1 MGGQLYGLAS
11 AVALLSLPEGAGGVL
26 EGAGA
31 REVNHRT
38 PLDAAAASL
47 AAAGPIPRHQ
57 AQRKTRPRAR
67 TETQGRGDLQPVAPA
82 FSSRCERS
90 QGWSSECPGT
100 RAGGERHGVERRGR
114 GAGSRLLARSV
125 GAAKHR
131 AGHAERVAHERVA
144 GRWVDL
150 GRCYEHGSRHS
161 RDRPAAS
168 GGWDRHHL
176 ARECGLREH
185 EESESACSG
194 HSCPCSCGDAAG
206 RRARSRRRR
215 AASATPIDPC
225 SAR

>member
-1 MGGQLYGLAS
+1 M
-11 AVALLSLPEGAGGVL
+11 

-67 TETQGRGDLQPVAPA
+67 TETQGRGDLQVAQALPG
-82 FSSRCERS
+82 RRERS
-90 QGWSSECPGT
+90 QGWSSECPA

-114 GAGSRLLARSV
+114 GAGSRLLARAV

-131 AGHAERVAHERVA
+131 AGHAEQVSRHRVA
-144 GRWVDL
+144 GRWADL
-150 GRCYEHGSRHS
+150 GRRSEHGCRNS

-168 GGWDRHHL
+168 SGWAHHHL

-215 AASATPIDPC
+215 AASATPIAPC